1 MNYFIYY
8 STPHKS
14 AETTTINAQNISD
27 CFKEILNQFN
37 SETNFVYVYKN
48 EETFNN
54 DNDILFSLDNDDI
67 NKYKY
72 IAAEYELPQ
81 IGEFWEQSLDVVVK
95 VEKEEPDIHKDIEIY
110 KIYMVDEDDLEE
122 FESDKKEYSEK
133 TALSLNATM
142 EYLLLLIND

>member
-14 AETTTINAQNISD
+14 AETTTINACNISD
-27 CFKEILNQFN
+27 CFKEVLNQFN

-48 EETFNN
+48 EKAFNN
-54 DNDILFSLDNDDI
+54 NDDVLFSLDNDDI
-67 NKYKY
+67 NKYKD
-72 IAAEYELPQ
+72 IVAEYELPQ

-95 VEKEEPDIHKDIEIY
+95 VEKENHDIHKDIEIY

-122 FESDKKEYSEK
+122 FESDKKEYSKK
-133 TALSLNATM
+133 TALSLHATT
-142 EYLLLLIND
+142 EYLLLLK

>member
-14 AETTTINAQNISD
+14 AETTVINAQNISD
-27 CFKEILNQFN
+27 CFQEILKKFN

-48 EETFNN
+48 EKAFNN
-54 DNDILFSLDNDDI
+54 DDDMLFSLDNVDI
-67 NKYKY
+67 NKYKD
-72 IAAEYELPQ
+72 IVAEYELPQ

-95 VEKEEPDIHKDIEIY
+95 VEKEEHDIHKEIEIY
-110 KIYMVDEDDLEE
+110 KIYLVDEDDLEE

-133 TALSLNATM
+133 TALSLHSTT
-142 EYLLLLIND
+142 EYLLLLK

>member
-48 EETFNN
+48 EKAFNN
-54 DNDILFSLDNDDI
+54 NDDVLFSLDNDDI

-72 IAAEYELPQ
+72 IAMEYELPG
-81 IGEFWEQSLDVVVK
+81 IGEFWNNSSDVVVK
-95 VEKEEPDIHKDIEIY
+95 TEKEDHNIHKEIEIY
-110 KIYMVDEDDLEE
+110 KIYMVNEYDIDE

-133 TALSLNATM
+133 TALSLHATT
-142 EYLLLLIND
+142 EYLLLLK

>member
-14 AETTTINAQNISD
+14 VETTTINAQNISD

-48 EETFNN
+48 EKAFNN
-54 DNDILFSLDNDDI
+54 NDDVLFSLDNDDI

-72 IAAEYELPQ
+72 IAVEYELPE
-81 IGEFWEQSLDVVVK
+81 IGKFWNNSSDVVVK
-95 VEKEEPDIHKDIEIY
+95 IEKENHNIHKEIEIY
-110 KIYMVDEDDLEE
+110 KIYMVNEYDIEE

-133 TALSLNATM
+133 TALSLNAKM
-142 EYLLLLIND
+142 EYLLLLK